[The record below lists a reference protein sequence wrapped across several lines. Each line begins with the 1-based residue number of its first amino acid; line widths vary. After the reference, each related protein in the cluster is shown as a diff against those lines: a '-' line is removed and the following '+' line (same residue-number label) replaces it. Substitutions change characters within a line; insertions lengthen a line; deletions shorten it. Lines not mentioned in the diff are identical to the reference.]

1 MLTITTYV
9 LTADAEKTTC
19 FCSRKTIINAE
30 WWNITVDGTARVL
43 DCNQFQSLFISVA
56 RNGHDMAVCDSGQL
70 VSKTGN
76 ESYFYNSFKPATFK
90 MDTFQFITLK
100 VRIYIYIKL
109 RDCFGDLLYAKRPVK
124 YRLNRLK
131 RLCSGTHNVRP
142 FLRMF
147 SSKLWRKCISRVCL
161 RKSQKVWN
169 LITCWLVPRRIG
181 FQ

>member
-1 MLTITTYV
+1 MRIIFCFRSMLTIITYV

-100 VRIYIYIKL
+100 VQKYIYKAERLFWRSVI
-109 RDCFGDLLYAKRPVK
+109 CETTCQISSESVK
-124 YRLNRLK
+124 TPL
-131 RLCSGTHNVRP
+131 
-142 FLRMF
+142 F
-147 SSKLWRKCISRVCL
+147 
-161 RKSQKVWN
+161 WN
-169 LITCWLVPRRIG
+169 S
-181 FQ
+181 